1 MDIIDEIKDT
11 VYVNQRL
18 REEFL
23 KERTERSCAL
33 DLLRDDLTW
42 TRDHK
47 DGSIEDRIG
56 VDFKNI
62 NPNNHIINAKKGGWV
77 WSEKDK
83 QGSLSIIKKVLK
95 ENGLKSSNIPL
106 DDYLNAGEK
115 VLSTLGFVYFRF
127 PTEKILSYM
136 NVSEDQTKTFDINV
150 HDLVIGNI
158 AERAAQELLLKE
170 KKEFIARSF
179 LFHHSG
185 QSQDIKDIDIFE
197 PDKKTL
203 GVRCQRV
210 FDGKYLYSEK
220 RIKNNPDKIADYVMF
235 FNHFGHHIFYLTGIV
250 KRNFLLCDGYKSY
263 PMAAFTF
270 PEDIKELR
278 GSNELEYGLLTLS
291 DAQIREKLIDVFGN
305 RLSYNDFMKRLKNK

>member
-83 QGSLSIIKKVLK
+83 QGSLSIIKK
-95 ENGLKSSNIPL
+95 
-106 DDYLNAGEK
+106 
-115 VLSTLGFVYFRF
+115 
-127 PTEKILSYM
+127 
-136 NVSEDQTKTFDINV
+136 
-150 HDLVIGNI
+150 
-158 AERAAQELLLKE
+158 
-170 KKEFIARSF
+170 
-179 LFHHSG
+179 
-185 QSQDIKDIDIFE
+185 
-197 PDKKTL
+197 
-203 GVRCQRV
+203 
-210 FDGKYLYSEK
+210 
-220 RIKNNPDKIADYVMF
+220 ADYVSEI
-235 FNHFGHHIFYLTGIV
+235 N
-250 KRNFLLCDGYKSY
+250 K
-263 PMAAFTF
+263 
-270 PEDIKELR
+270 IKHPY
-278 GSNELEYGLLTLS
+278 N
-291 DAQIREKLIDVFGN
+291 KKVFKGEW
-305 RLSYNDFMKRLKNK
+305 S